1 MTVLSANN
9 TLSGYLEKHQAI
21 DAGTSALR
29 IFNMLVEMKLW
40 EAPLSIIAEVL
51 VLPIATGSKSKFADS
66 ENFEAKA
73 SSQVQSCFIA
83 AVVPL
88 LSFLVLG
95 VGVQNCHHFQQ
106 QRSGDLAGGGCR
118 ACHISCVM

>member
-1 MTVLSANN
+1 M
-9 TLSGYLEKHQAI
+9 
-21 DAGTSALR
+21 
-29 IFNMLVEMKLW
+29 FVEMKLW

-73 SSQVQSCFIA
+73 SSHVQSCVHA

-88 LSFLVLG
+88 LSFLGLE
-95 VGVQNCHHFQQ
+95 VGVQNCRPVQQ
-106 QRSGDLAGGGCR
+106 QC
-118 ACHISCVM
+118 